1 MSKGWEGKYMHNNND
16 TATMQRHSN
25 NGTMAQQRCSGIVR
39 WGDVEDKA
47 KEEARE
53 SSGAVRSTAPRAASS
68 RYQPHASA
76 VEMSS
81 TVNDV
86 KSTSRFS
93 KKSPIKCWLLLVV
106 EAVTP
111 ITNLDEDPGRMPVTL
126 SG

>member
-1 MSKGWEGKYMHNNND
+1 MSKECEGRYMHNNND
-16 TATMQRHSN
+16 TTTMQRHN
-25 NGTMAQQRCSGIVR
+25 NNNTTAPERCSGTVR
-39 WGDVEDKA
+39 WGDVEDKE

-86 KSTSRFS
+86 KSTSRS
-93 KKSPIKCWLLLVV
+93 STNSPTEPCVYVASL
-106 EAVTP
+106 AVSCSTP
-111 ITNLDEDPGRMPVTL
+111 ST
-126 SG
+126 